1 MLFTSS
7 PSNHSQRNSNSTT
20 ATSETASSPEQDT
33 TKHNSI
39 TVNDVN
45 NVNGIN
51 ISTTLSHVDCV
62 VLFISNYFSY
72 QIRKTKS
79 MNVHHHHHC
88 KSVLHS
94 KLVPNLT
101 MHQFITRVIKY
112 THIDINSLLSAFYY
126 VLLLLKRNNN
136 IYITINNAY
145 NLLLVASVLSIK
157 YNEDVKYTNEYYAK
171 IGGIQIKKFNKFEYE
186 FITLIN
192 FDLFIHHETF
202 ECFINELLTS

>member
-1 MLFTSS
+1 MLLAS

-20 ATSETASSPEQDT
+20 ATSETASSPEQDI

-39 TVNDVN
+39 TVNDGN
-45 NVNGIN
+45 NSVNGIN

-72 QIRKTKS
+72 QIRKTKL
-79 MNVHHHHHC
+79 MNVHHHHQC

-101 MHQFITRVIKY
+101 IHQFITRVIKY
-112 THIDINSLLSAFYY
+112 THIDIYSLLSAFYY

-136 IYITINNAY
+136 IHITINNAY

-157 YNEDVKYTNEYYAK
+157 YNEDVKYSNEYYAK
-171 IGGIQIKKFNKFEYE
+171 IGGLQIKKFNKFEYE

-202 ECFINELLTS
+202 QCFINELLTS

>member
-1 MLFTSS
+1 MLCTS
-7 PSNHSQRNSNSTT
+7 PSNQSQRNSNSTT

-33 TKHNSI
+33 SKHNSI
-39 TVNDVN
+39 VKAHNDVN
-45 NVNGIN
+45 GIIH
-51 ISTTLSHVDCV
+51 ISNTLSQMDCV
-62 VLFISNYFSY
+62 VLLISDYFSY
-72 QIRKTKS
+72 QIRKAKA
-79 MNVHHHHHC
+79 MNVHQKNVFC
-88 KSVLHS
+88 S

-101 MHQFITRVIKY
+101 MYQFITRVIKY
-112 THIDINSLLSAFYY
+112 THIDVYSLLSAFYY
-126 VLLLLKRNNN
+126 VLLLLQRNN
-136 IYITINNAY
+136 IFITINNAY

-171 IGGIQIKKFNKFEYE
+171 IGGIQIKKFNKLEYE